1 MFRIGV
7 DMIEIE
13 RVRQAIERYP
23 ERFTVRCF
31 TPSER
36 AQCGNLMERFAARF
50 AAKEAVA
57 KALGTGIG
65 CEATWTEIEIFSDD
79 KRRPHLILHGV
90 AAEVAN
96 TLGLNS
102 WQISLS
108 HTHEY
113 AIAFVVAT
121 SDPDADSLLFPSK
134 L

>member
-23 ERFTVRCF
+23 KRFTARCF

-36 AQCGNLMERFAARF
+36 EHCGKLMERFAARF

-65 CEATWTEIEIFSDD
+65 CEATWTEIEILSDE
-79 KRRPHLILHGV
+79 KRRPHVILHG
-90 AAEVAN
+90 AAAQLAGK
-96 TLGLNS
+96 LGLNS
-102 WQISLS
+102 WQVSLS

-121 SDPDADSLLFPSK
+121 DESEPDSLLFPSD